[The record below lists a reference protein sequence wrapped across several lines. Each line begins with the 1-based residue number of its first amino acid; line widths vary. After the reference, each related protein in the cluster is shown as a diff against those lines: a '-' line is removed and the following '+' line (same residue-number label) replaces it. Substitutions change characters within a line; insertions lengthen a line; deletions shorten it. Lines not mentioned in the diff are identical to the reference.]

1 MTSRAGELLRRPGA
15 LQQATFLELSF
26 DLVFLLAIT
35 QVSQGLIQRLT
46 WSGAFQAL
54 VLLLAVWW
62 VWSYTAWTTDSYDP
76 QQRAIQRLV
85 IAAMFGTFVMAVALP
100 DAFGKRGLV
109 FAGVY
114 VAIHIGRHLF
124 LVRALRG
131 HELRAR
137 TARILF
143 WFGVSAVPWI
153 VGALLH
159 RTAREALWTLAVA
172 VDYAAVILR
181 YPRPGPGRRSTSAW
195 AIVAEHRPRVGAI
208 RR

>member
-1 MTSRAGELLRRPGA
+1 
-15 LQQATFLELSF
+15 
-26 DLVFLLAIT
+26 VFVPAIT

-62 VWSYTAWTTDSYDP
+62 VWSYTAWTTDLYDP
-76 QQRAIQRLV
+76 QQPAIQRLV

-100 DAFGKRGLV
+100 DAFGRRGLV

-114 VAIHIGRHLF
+114 VAIHIGRRLF

-131 HELRAR
+131 HELQRR

-143 WFGVSAVPWI
+143 WFGGVRRALDRG
-153 VGALLH
+153 GAPAQDGARGPVDTRGGRGLRGSHTPLPHAGPGPLLG
-159 RTAREALWTLAVA
+159 LLSS
-172 VDYAAVILR
+172 AAVLARIGLIR
-181 YPRPGPGRRSTSAW
+181 SCQQVADLGFVGRRGL
-195 AIVAEHRPRVGAI
+195 EPRTY
-208 RR
+208 